1 MRALTIRWLAPRVR
15 FAVALG
21 ALGAIGASG
30 AIFVAS
36 ATSAATVDT
45 PQANGRP
52 LPHFKPAPL
61 HLPEGAPYQN
71 ADGVMRIIGYNDMQ
85 GMLARIN
92 ALFQRIHPEFKFEL
106 ILKGTRT
113 APGALARGASLLAP
127 MGAEFSGTAL
137 AEYVKQTGTAP
148 VMFKVAHDSLN
159 PAALSAPLAIFV
171 GAQNPLPRISMEQL
185 PRVFAVS
192 QHGVATW
199 GQLGLGGDW
208 ASRPIHLCG
217 LAPSTA
223 LGTLMQHRLG
233 GSPFANG
240 FTAFLQSRD
249 AVACVAADPLAIGF
263 AAINRGVPG
272 VRVVPLSEREGDASS
287 SGTQEDIVANRYPL
301 DRHLLVYLRTDTQ
314 QKVDPVAREYLRLM
328 LSPEGQQAIANEGL
342 GYLPLNAREC
352 AEELR
357 RLSALD

>member
-1 MRALTIRWLAPRVR
+1 MTMQPVFAIRRTVHRAR
-15 FAVALG
+15 FAIALG
-21 ALGAIGASG
+21 AALIAS
-30 AIFVAS
+30 VAS
-36 ATSAATVDT
+36 AMAIEAQSAVDT
-45 PQANGRP
+45 P
-52 LPHFKPAPL
+52 LPHFAPTPLQAPA
-61 HLPEGAPYQN
+61 GASYQN
-71 ADGVMRIIGYNDMQ
+71 ADGVIRIIGYNDMQ

-92 ALFQRIHPEFKFEL
+92 ALFQSFHPEFKFEL

-127 MGAEFSGTAL
+127 MGAEFSDAEL
-137 AEYVKQTGTAP
+137 ADYEKQTGTTP

-199 GQLGLGGDW
+199 GQLGLSGEW
-208 ASRPIHLCG
+208 ASHPIHLCG

-223 LGTLMQHRLG
+223 LGTLMLHRLG
-233 GSPFANG
+233 GGPFAGG
-240 FTAFLQSRD
+240 FVAFPQSRD
-249 AVACVAADPLAIGF
+249 VVACVAADPLAIGF
-263 AAINRGVPG
+263 AAINRGVSG
-272 VRVVPLSEREGDASS
+272 VRVVPLSEREGDAPS
-287 SGTQEDIVANRYPL
+287 SGTREDVIANRYPL
-301 DRHLLVYLRTDTQ
+301 DRHLLIYLRTDAQ

-328 LSPEGQQAIANEGL
+328 LSYEGQQEIANEGL

-352 AEELR
+352 AEELQ
-357 RLSALD
+357 RLSALE